1 MLFTVVAS
9 GDSAEHW
16 IRRGTCIGSNDV
28 RKWGQDV
35 DILILANQPYKFKE
49 RLNIIKKSKAK
60 VLVTNVNAWKPIF
73 PNCERIQR
81 LISFNKLILKNF
93 VYSSQTTP
101 IICLSLAIKMGAK
114 EIVLWGCDMLT
125 HRVWRKGTKSGDREI
140 EVYKKFF
147 KDCDRI
153 GVKVYLGANNTAFDS
168 CLPLYNDIPGKS
180 NI

>member
-1 MLFTVVAS
+1 MIFTVVAS
-9 GDSAEHW
+9 GESAKDW
-16 IRRGTCIGSNDV
+16 IPRGTCIGSNDV
-28 RKWGQDV
+28 NKWGKEV
-35 DILILANQPYKFKE
+35 DILILANHPGKFKE

-60 VLVTNVNAWKPIF
+60 LLVTNVNAWKPIF
-73 PNCERIQR
+73 QNCERIQR

-140 EVYKKFF
+140 EVYKRFF
-147 KDCDRI
+147 KQCEKI
-153 GVKVYLGANNTAFDS
+153 GVNVYLGANGTAFDS
-168 CLPLYNDIPGKS
+168 YLPLYEG
-180 NI
+180 